1 MAQEASTVVKQ
12 FIKDLDKVRVHKGR
26 DGRLSLKKPLT
37 LLLVLSWI
45 GKGTLQANEI
55 RFSEIEGELRELIRK
70 FGNSPSGSTNPEE
83 PFFYLHTAP
92 FWSVSLDQA
101 GGGVGARKKAS
112 ATLLRKPGSFV
123 KLSESLFDAL
133 VESASQRQLVVDHI
147 LAKWWPEGAPS
158 ELKTAA
164 TQ

>member
-37 LLLVLSWI
+37 LLLVISWI
-45 GKGTLQANEI
+45 SKGKLQTNEI

-70 FGNSPSGSTNPEE
+70 FGDSPSNSTNPEE

-92 FWSVSLDQA
+92 FWSVILDHTS
-101 GGGVGARKKAS
+101 GGVGLRKKAS
-112 ATLLRKPGSFV
+112 ATLLRKPGSFA
-123 KLSESLFDAL
+123 E
-133 VESASQRQLVVDHI
+133 R
-147 LAKWWPEGAPS
+147 
-158 ELKTAA
+158 T
-164 TQ
+164 